1 MTFARII
8 CLFALLY
15 PFCNQGLANAELKR
29 GLFFYSTEVNKDE
42 RTGLDLTP
50 DKELVFKDGFSLEF
64 DIQFRREIHN
74 FGYVFR
80 IIANDS
86 LNIDL
91 ISDLYSSSLVI
102 KNQSVLKSRHS
113 EIYPTEL
120 PPLNT
125 WMKVLFK
132 LDSQNNTVSV
142 SLNGMKKESSYPLNS
157 LNRFKVCFGSN
168 THNVYYT
175 TDVAPMTIKDIR
187 FYDEKSNFV
196 RYWPLEKH
204 SINCVYDECIQDKAV
219 VFNPLWEV
227 DAHVKWQKKKTFVCP
242 DLHHQMAFD
251 PKYGRIFIAKEN
263 TILAYHIKD
272 NHTDTI
278 IVNNGIPYNTK
289 PDQMVYDSLRNEL
302 ISYDFEFNRL
312 ARFNFN
318 TNSWNNENNTLIEQF
333 FMHHGRFYLAADS
346 LLVTFGGYGFHEYFG
361 LLQKYAVNKSEWQ
374 QIDLSSSITPR
385 YLGSMGYLGN
395 REFLYFGGY
404 GNESGKQEEF
414 PRNYYDLYRINID
427 NQKVEKI
434 WELPDITSHF
444 TNSNSLVIDQKNN
457 HFYTLSYPNKRYA
470 SKITL
475 HEYDINE
482 PQYRIVGDSI
492 PYFFTD
498 TESYCDLYQSLDQSE
513 LYAIVS
519 YEKAGNSEINIYS
532 IAYPPLN
539 SEEIFQT
546 SPKHSN
552 KWISRLFLLFVG
564 FFALVY
570 LFYQIKK
577 KKKMKQINNHLDTI
591 EYEKFFLEKRP
602 SSINLLG
609 DFQLIDKNGNDITG
623 NLTPTG
629 IQIVLLLLLFTIKN
643 GRGILVEDI
652 KKILW
657 FDKDDV
663 SARNNRNVHINKLRP
678 ILKGEGI
685 DIVKNEGYWTIVS
698 DKNVFCDYERVLV
711 LIKSIQSSTV
721 VHKEHID
728 ELINIA
734 LKGKLLTRMQEE
746 WIEPYQ
752 VEYSNQIIETLLKIS
767 KRDEVKSDLMYLF
780 KIADVIQ
787 LHDNI
792 DENAIRLKCYALYHL
807 GRNNQALQCYKKFVE
822 DYQSLLA
829 VKYDTSFEEL
839 ITSTDSGQI

>member
-1 MTFARII
+1 MAPARII
-8 CLFALLY
+8 CLLAL
-15 PFCNQGLANAELKR
+15 FCTFCIQGWAGIELKR
-29 GLFFYSTEVNKDE
+29 GLFFYSTEVNKDG

-50 DKELVFKDGFSLEF
+50 DGELVFKDGFSLEF
-64 DIQFRREIHN
+64 DIQLRRETHN

-80 IIANDS
+80 IIGNDS
-86 LNIDL
+86 LNIDFL
-91 ISDLYSSSLVI
+91 SDLYSDEANISLVV
-102 KNQSVLKSRHS
+102 KNQSVLKFWNS
-113 EIYPTEL
+113 EIYTTAV
-120 PPLNT
+120 PPSNT
-125 WMKVLFK
+125 WIKVRFN
-132 LDSQNNTVSV
+132 LDTQNNTVSI
-142 SLNGMKKESSYPLNS
+142 SLNGIKKESTYPLNS
-157 LNRFKVCFGSN
+157 LNRFRVCFGN
-168 THNVYYT
+168 NPYNVYYV

-187 FYDEKSNFV
+187 FYDEKSKLV

-219 VFNPLWEV
+219 VLNPSWEI
-227 DAHVKWQKKKTFVCP
+227 DSHVKWQKKKAFVCP

-251 PKYGRIFIAKEN
+251 PKHGRIFIAKEN

-312 ARFNFN
+312 ARFNFSTNNWDNEDN
-318 TNSWNNENNTLIEQF
+318 TIIEQF

-346 LLVTFGGYGFHEYFG
+346 LLVTFGGYGFHRYFG
-361 LLQKYAVNKSEWQ
+361 LLQKYIASTSEWEQ
-374 QIDLSSSITPR
+374 LDLSPSITPR

-414 PRNYYDLYRINID
+414 PRNYYDLYRVNMD
-427 NQKVEKI
+427 NQEVEKI
-434 WELPDITSHF
+434 WELPGITSHF
-444 TNSNSLVIDQKNN
+444 TNSNSLVIDQQNN
-457 HFYTLSYPNKRYA
+457 RFYTLSYPNKRYA
-470 SKITL
+470 SVITL
-475 HEYDINE
+475 HEYSTNE

-519 YEKAGNSEINIYS
+519 FEKEGNSEINIYS

-539 SEEIFQT
+539 PKEIFQT
-546 SPKHSN
+546 LPQHSR
-552 KWISRLFLLFVG
+552 KWIYLLFLSIG
-564 FFALVY
+564 FLALIY
-570 LFYQIKK
+570 FLYRIGKK
-577 KKKMKQINNHLDTI
+577 KKRKNNHSDTI
-591 EYEKFFLEKRP
+591 EYEKFFRDKRP
-602 SSINLLG
+602 SSIHLLG
-609 DFQLIDKNGNDITG
+609 DFQLIDKNGNDITSS
-623 NLTPTG
+623 LTPTG

-678 ILKGEGI
+678 ILKDEGI
-685 DIVKNEGYWTIVS
+685 DIIKNEGYWTIVS
-698 DKNVFCDYERVLV
+698 DKNIFCDYERVLV
-711 LIKSIQSSTV
+711 LIKSIQSSSV
-721 VHKEHID
+721 INREHID

-734 LKGKLLTRMQEE
+734 LKGKLLSRMQEE

-767 KRDEVKSDLMYLF
+767 KRDEVKSDLMSLF

-792 DENAIRLKCYALYHL
+792 DEDAIRLKCYALYHL
-807 GRNNQALQCYKKFVE
+807 GRINQALQCYKKFVE
-822 DYQSLLA
+822 DYQNLLA
-829 VKYDTSFEEL
+829 VQYAISFEEL
-839 ITSTDSGQI
+839 IEKKN